1 MVATKHNL
9 GEEMENQQ
17 DVKVTLRYPKRIEDE
32 YRKLSEKEGIS
43 KNSALVQALA
53 WALEFRGKHLN
64 GNSNDENKAA

>member
-1 MVATKHNL
+1 M
-9 GEEMENQQ
+9 
-17 DVKVTLRYPKRIEDE
+17 
-32 YRKLSEKEGIS
+32 GIS

>member
-1 MVATKHNL
+1 
-9 GEEMENQQ
+9 MENQQ

-53 WALEFRGKHLN
+53 WALEFRGKYLN